1 MPPTMQPMQSSR
13 TKRARMYKRFEVVQ
27 VGPIRLYFSHFQL
40 IGFESDKTKIVVC
53 APVTPSSSNAPDAA
67 PAAKPEV
74 TPVDAQ
80 VGQGTPDATPA
91 AKSKRKKA
99 AKEPKAPK
107 PARQLFAVGK
117 DEVGLGHYE
126 VRSWVGWHH
135 HMTLTLL
142 ALWFLQLERNR
153 LGGKIPALT
162 VPQLREIFARL
173 LLPNPP
179 SAARIAEE
187 VSIVLRR
194 NEETRIYH
202 WYAKTRSFPP
212 RRRRPDG

>member
-1 MPPTMQPMQSSR
+1 
-13 TKRARMYKRFEVVQ
+13 
-27 VGPIRLYFSHFQL
+27 
-40 IGFESDKTKIVVC
+40 
-53 APVTPSSSNAPDAA
+53 
-67 PAAKPEV
+67 
-74 TPVDAQ
+74 
-80 VGQGTPDATPA
+80 
-91 AKSKRKKA
+91 
-99 AKEPKAPK
+99 
-107 PARQLFAVGK
+107 
-117 DEVGLGHYE
+117 
-126 VRSWVGWHH
+126 
-135 HMTLTLL
+135 MTLTLL